1 MDEGEKP
8 HLIPYRKD
16 STQIFFKVDKK
27 NKFQPSNKSDLTPV
41 SSKQRDSVERKRCDC
56 GGSTHVVFSNCMS
69 CGRLCCN
76 LEKEGPC
83 MDCNGYVYPVDS
95 SDIPKD
101 HLDNPDYKNAVNLR
115 DKLLSFDNMY
125 QSEDFKVND
134 LKSGWFEEFHDIYND
149 KCVVPEF
156 ERTDQDVLKYDL
168 DLYTGRLSVS
178 NFNQPL

>member
-1 MDEGEKP
+1 
-8 HLIPYRKD
+8 
-16 STQIFFKVDKK
+16 
-27 NKFQPSNKSDLTPV
+27 
-41 SSKQRDSVERKRCDC
+41 
-56 GGSTHVVFSNCMS
+56 MS

-101 HLDNPDYKNAVNLR
+101 HLDNPDYKNGTISNDTNYSLAVNLR

-156 ERTDQDVLKYDL
+156 ERTDQGISSVFLVLKYYRWLIYFLDVLKYDL